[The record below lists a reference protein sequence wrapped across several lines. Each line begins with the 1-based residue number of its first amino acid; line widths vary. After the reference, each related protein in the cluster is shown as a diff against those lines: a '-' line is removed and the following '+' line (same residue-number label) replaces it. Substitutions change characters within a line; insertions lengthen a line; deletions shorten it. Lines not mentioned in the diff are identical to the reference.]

1 MKEIKLNSIDDEF
14 FDLVRNVMTD
24 DEFWKWVRSWKDP
37 ETIMDQVENW
47 DSKDKMNTLIE
58 FGYVIK

>member
-37 ETIMDQVENW
+37 ETIIDQVENW